1 MWCMLKLHII
11 LAPVGPMVS
20 SVIFTYQRSMHILK
34 LVTTFTVK
42 KKEPTNF
49 LPRPKEYLLS

>member
-34 LVTTFTVK
+34 LVTTFAVK
-42 KKEPTNF
+42 KKRTNKLF
-49 LPRPKEYLLS
+49 AKT